1 MARNKIEDLEDHLF
15 AALERLNEEERKGD
29 DLAEE
34 IERSKAI
41 AHVGGKVIEA
51 MKVQSDLFQAM
62 ISSGYRPIVPEQ
74 FKGMLE
80 ENSTGRVK
88 SKYDE
93 PAH

>member
-1 MARNKIEDLEDHLF
+1 MARNKIEDLNDHLF
-15 AALERLNEEERKGD
+15 AALERLNEEDRKGD
-29 DLAEE
+29 DLTEE

-41 AHVGGKVIEA
+41 AHIGGKVIEA

-62 ISSGYRPIVPEQ
+62 VNNGYRPIVPAQ

-80 ENSTGRVK
+80 ENSTGRIK

-93 PAH
+93 PSH